1 MRPLSIRKR
10 ECWGLSV
17 LSSTHAAEDFEK
29 SAKHRSS
36 HIITIPTD
44 LARDARPSDIM
55 RATGFTPYRYG
66 PKETVCLNVPAS
78 ELNATDIQIINDMC
92 DQQEGAKNR
101 RCKKEISGAISS
113 YFNED
118 QNFRVV
124 ELGCGHFPIAD
135 YLPKRDNARYH
146 GIEIDKKAIAD
157 LSLQGYSVSGW
168 DDALMKHGP
177 KQGETSITVGIYS
190 LQFMVNNMLPMK
202 LKVLNSY
209 DDGFFVGNFY
219 ADPAEKRTGAER
231 SKLTSILKN
240 AAMDFRVIKDPE
252 CPSSEYWVIGRG
264 GSKAVPQFAK
274 TLENE
279 MAFGRVNAPAAY
291 H

>member
-1 MRPLSIRKR
+1 MT
-10 ECWGLSV
+10 V
-17 LSSTHAAEDFEK
+17 
-29 SAKHRSS
+29 
-36 HIITIPTD
+36 PTD
-44 LARDARPSDIM
+44 MIRDARPSDITRM
-55 RATGFTPYRYG
+55 TGFTPYRYG

-78 ELNATDIQIINDMC
+78 ELNAADIQIINDMC

-101 RCKKEISGAISS
+101 RTKKEISAALSTH
-113 YFNED
+113 FNED

-135 YLPKRDNARYH
+135 YLPKRENVGYH
-146 GIEIDKKAIAD
+146 GIEIDKKAIEHLGA
-157 LSLQGYSVSGW
+157 QGYSVSSW

-177 KQGETSITVGIYS
+177 KRGETSVTVGVYS

-202 LKVLNSY
+202 LKVLNSF

-219 ADPAEKRTGAER
+219 SDPAEKRSGAER
-231 SKLTSILKN
+231 NKLANILNN
-240 AAMDFRVIKDPE
+240 AAMDFHVIKDPE

-264 GSKAVPQFAK
+264 GSKEVPKFAK

-279 MAFGRVNAPAAY
+279 MAFARSSGPAAY